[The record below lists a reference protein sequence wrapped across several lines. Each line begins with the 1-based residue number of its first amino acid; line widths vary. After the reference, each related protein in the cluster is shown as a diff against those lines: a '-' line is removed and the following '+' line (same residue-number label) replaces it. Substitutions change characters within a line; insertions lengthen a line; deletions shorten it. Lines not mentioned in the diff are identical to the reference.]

1 MASLM
6 DELLEV
12 LESEKNEYEGLVSL
26 SKSKKQVI
34 IDAKIQEL
42 QKITA
47 QEEEIA
53 GRIVNLENKREQ
65 VISDMAIVLNR
76 RPEDLTVDNMVQ
88 ILNKQPVEQKKLN
101 DIRVQLKS
109 TLQEMNEINEQNKS
123 LINQA
128 LEMVEFDLTLFKS
141 MRQAPETANY
151 DRSAYN
157 TGTLLPNSGFDTR
170 Q

>member
-6 DELLEV
+6 DELLDV
-12 LESEKNEYEGLVSL
+12 LEQENVEYEGLVTL
-26 SKSKKQVI
+26 SKGKKQVI
-34 IDAKIQEL
+34 IDANIKEL
-42 QKITA
+42 QEITA
-47 QEEEIA
+47 KEEDIA

-65 VISDMAIVLNR
+65 VINDMAIVLNR
-76 RPEDLTVDNMVQ
+76 KPEDLTVDNMVQ
-88 ILNKQPVEQKKLN
+88 ILNKQPVEQQRLN
-101 DIRVQLKS
+101 EIRLQLKN
-109 TLQEMNEINEQNKS
+109 TLREMNDINEQNKS

-151 DRSAYN
+151 NNKAYN
-157 TGTLLPNSGFDTR
+157 TGDLLPTSGFDAK